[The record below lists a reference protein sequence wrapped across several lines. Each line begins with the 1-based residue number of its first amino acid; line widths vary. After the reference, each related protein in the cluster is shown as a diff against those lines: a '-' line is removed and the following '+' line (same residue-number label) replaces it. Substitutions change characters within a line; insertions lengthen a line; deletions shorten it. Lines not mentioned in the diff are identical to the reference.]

1 MTAPSE
7 TEAAASGRQVH
18 LRTCPLC
25 EAMCGL
31 EIHVRDEQVEL
42 IRADRDDVWSKGH
55 LCPKGTTLGHL
66 HHDPDRLRTPMLRQA
81 DGTFREGTWD
91 EAFARCG
98 ELLLPVIAEHGIEAV
113 TAYVGN
119 PLAHAFSLSRYIGI
133 LIGMSGIPMIYS
145 PGTVDQWPKNVSS
158 HLMYGG
164 MWSIPVPDVR
174 RTDLLVAMGANPHAS
189 QGSLLAC
196 PDLMGEIDAIQ
207 ARGGEVIVIDP
218 RRTGTADRASEW
230 LPITPGTDAAL
241 LLAVVHVLF
250 ADDLADLGTVAD
262 LIDGVDKL
270 RDLVEDWT
278 PERVAS
284 TTGITAERTRRLA
297 HQLAETERGVLYGRI
312 GLCNQEFG
320 TLASWLVDVV
330 NILTRHFDVPG
341 GLMFPRP
348 AAWPLTVL
356 PMPGLE
362 NGAPNFGRWH
372 SRVRGA
378 PEVLGHV
385 PASCLAE
392 EIATP
397 GTGQIRALFTVAG
410 NPVLATPGGDR
421 LDEALEGLECMIS
434 VDNWINETTR
444 HADVILPGMSALEQ
458 AHHDDLIW
466 QFAVGSGAN
475 YSAPIFPPTDGR
487 PHEWEILI
495 RLAGLCLG
503 QPMSEVDVAAIDDG
517 FFDVLADVHGLD
529 GPTLRDG
536 YNEGGPERLL
546 DLTLRT
552 GPFGDRYGEN
562 PDGINLDQVKA
573 APHGI
578 DLGPNISRLAD
589 ALQTP
594 DKKVVLTPDYIV
606 ADVPRLAARLDRP
619 ADDLVLISR
628 RHLRSNNSWMH
639 NVAVLVKGKDRC
651 TLLIHPDD
659 AQRFGLNDGDH
670 AKVSSE
676 AGALVVPI
684 ELTDAIKRGVVS
696 LPHGWGHD
704 KTGTRM
710 AVANEHSG
718 VNTNVLSPGGFV
730 DVLSGNAAVNGIPV
744 SVSPG

>member
-1 MTAPSE
+1 MTATEPTTSE
-7 TEAAASGRQVH
+7 RQVH

-31 EIHVRDEQVEL
+31 EIHVRDQQVEL

-66 HHDPDRLRTPMLRQA
+66 HHDPDRLRAPMVRQT
-81 DGTFREGTWD
+81 DGSFREASWD
-91 EAFARCG
+91 EAFARCD
-98 ELLLPVIAEHGIEAV
+98 ELLMPVIAEHGIGAV

-145 PGTVDQWPKNVSS
+145 PGTVDQWPKNVSA

-174 RTDLLVAMGANPHAS
+174 RTDLLVIMGANPHAS

-196 PDLMGEIDAIQ
+196 PDLMGELEAIQ
-207 ARGGEVIVIDP
+207 ARGGEVVVIDP

-230 LPITPGTDAAL
+230 LPITPGTDAAF

-250 ADDLADLGTVAD
+250 ADGLADLGAVAD
-262 LIDGVDKL
+262 LVDGVEEL
-270 RDLVEDWT
+270 RALVADWS
-278 PERVAS
+278 PERVAP
-284 TTGITAERTRRLA
+284 TTGISAERTRRLA
-297 HQLAETERGVLYGRI
+297 HQLAEVERGVLYGRI

-341 GLMFPRP
+341 GLMFPRA
-348 AAWPLTVL
+348 AAWPLTLL

-362 NGAPNFGRWH
+362 HGAPNFGRWR

-397 GTGQIRALFTVAG
+397 GDGQIRALFTVAG
-410 NPVLATPGGDR
+410 NPVLSTPGGDR
-421 LDEALEGLECMIS
+421 LDDALPGLDCMIS

-444 HADVILPGMSALEQ
+444 HAHVILPGLSALEQ

-475 YSAPIFPPTDGR
+475 YSAPIFPPADGR

-503 QPMSEVDVAAIDDG
+503 QPMAEVDVDGIDDG
-517 FFDVLADVHGLD
+517 FFDVLASVHGLD
-529 GPTLRDG
+529 GATLREG
-536 YNEGGPERLL
+536 YDERGPERLL

-552 GPFGDRYGEN
+552 GPFGDRYGEE
-562 PDGINLDQVKA
+562 PDGLTLEKVKA

-578 DLGPNISRLAD
+578 DLGPNVSRLAEV
-589 ALQTP
+589 LQTP
-594 DKKVVLTPDYIV
+594 GGKVVLAPPYIT
-606 ADVPRLAARLDRP
+606 ADLPRLAGRLERAP
-619 ADDLVLISR
+619 DDLVLISR

-639 NVAVLVKGKDRC
+639 NVPVLVKGKERC
-651 TLLIHPDD
+651 TLLVHPTD
-659 AQRFGLNDGDH
+659 AARFGLEDGAP

-676 AGALVVPI
+676 AGALVVPV
-684 ELTDAIKRGVVS
+684 EVTDAIAPGVVS

-704 KTGTRM
+704 KAGTRLT
-710 AVANEHSG
+710 VANQHPG
-718 VNTNVLSPGGFV
+718 VNTNVLAPGGFV

-744 SVSPG
+744 TVAPV

>member
-1 MTAPSE
+1 MTATNE
-7 TEAAASGRQVH
+7 TDSGRQVH

-66 HHDPDRLRTPMLRQA
+66 HHDPDRLRAPMIRQP
-81 DGTFREGTWD
+81 DGTFRVATWE
-91 EAFARCG
+91 EAFARCD
-98 ELLLPVIAEHGIEAV
+98 ELLLPVIAQHGIEAV

-119 PLAHAFSLSRYIGI
+119 PLAHALSLSRYIGI

-174 RTDLLVAMGANPHAS
+174 RTDLLIAMGANPHAS

-196 PDLMGEIDAIQ
+196 PDLMGEIDAIRE
-207 ARGGEVIVIDP
+207 RGGEVIVIDP
-218 RRTGTADRASEW
+218 RRTGTADHASEW

-241 LLAVVHVLF
+241 LLAVVHTLF
-250 ADDLADLGTVAD
+250 ADDLVDLGTVAD
-262 LIDGVDKL
+262 MIDGVDAV
-270 RDLVEDWT
+270 RALVVDWT
-278 PERVAS
+278 PERVAA
-284 TTGITAERTRRLA
+284 TTGITAARTRRLA
-297 HQLAETERGVLYGRI
+297 HQLAEAERGVLYGRI

-330 NILTRHFDVPG
+330 NILTAHFDVPG

-348 AAWPLTVL
+348 SAWPLTVL

-362 NGAPNFGRWH
+362 MGAPNFGRWN

-397 GTGQIRALFTVAG
+397 GEGQIRALFTVAG

-421 LDEALEGLECMIS
+421 LDDALDGLECMIS

-503 QPMSEVDVAAIDDG
+503 QPMGEVDVAAIDDG
-517 FFDVLADVHGLD
+517 FFDVLAESQGLD
-529 GPTLRDG
+529 GPTLREG
-536 YNEGGPERLL
+536 YDEGGPERLL

-562 PDGINLDQVKA
+562 PDGINLDNVKA

-578 DLGPNISRLAD
+578 DLGPNISHLAD
-589 ALQTP
+589 VLQTP
-594 DKKVVLTPDYIV
+594 DKLVVLAPPYIT

-639 NVAVLVKGKDRC
+639 NVPVLVKGKDRC
-651 TLLIHPDD
+651 TLLVHPED
-659 AQRFGLNDGDH
+659 AERFGLHDGDH

-676 AGALVVPI
+676 AGALVVPVEI
-684 ELTDAIKRGVVS
+684 TDAIKRGVVS

-704 KTGTRM
+704 KAGTQL
-710 AVANEHSG
+710 AVANAHPG

-744 SVSPG
+744 SISPG

>member
-1 MTAPSE
+1 MTAAE
-7 TEAAASGRQVH
+7 TTANGRQVH

-31 EIHVRDEQVEL
+31 EIHVRDEKVEL

-66 HHDPDRLRTPMLRQA
+66 HHDPDRLRVPMLRQP
-81 DGTFREGTWD
+81 DGTFREATWD

-98 ELLLPVIAEHGIEAV
+98 ELLLPVIAEHGIDAV

-119 PLAHAFSLSRYIGI
+119 PLAHALSLSRYIGI

-174 RTDLLVAMGANPHAS
+174 RTDLLIAMGANPQAS

-207 ARGGEVIVIDP
+207 ERGGEVVVIDP

-230 LPITPGTDAAL
+230 LPITPGIDAAF

-250 ADDLADLGTVAD
+250 ADDSVDLGTVAD
-262 LIDGVDKL
+262 LIEGVDGL
-270 RDLVEDWT
+270 RDLVAEWS
-278 PERVAS
+278 PERVAT
-284 TTGITAERTRRLA
+284 TTGITADRTRRLA
-297 HQLAETERGVLYGRI
+297 HQLADAERGVLYGRI

-330 NILTRHFDVPG
+330 NILTAHFDVPG

-362 NGAPNFGRWH
+362 NGAPNFGRWR

-378 PEVLGHV
+378 PEILGHV

-397 GTGQIRALFTVAG
+397 GDGQIRALFTVAG

-421 LDEALEGLECMIS
+421 LDDALDGLECMIS
-434 VDNWINETTR
+434 VDNWINETTC

-466 QFAVGSGAN
+466 QFAVGSGAK

-503 QPMSEVDVAAIDDG
+503 QPASEVDVAAIDDG
-517 FFDVLADVHGLD
+517 FFDVLAEVHGLD
-529 GPTLRDG
+529 GPTLRERYD
-536 YNEGGPERLL
+536 EGGPERLL

-562 PDGINLDQVKA
+562 PDGINLDKVKA

-578 DLGPNISRLAD
+578 DLGPNISHLAD
-589 ALQTP
+589 VLQTP
-594 DKKVVLTPDYIV
+594 NGKVVLAPDYIT
-606 ADVPRLAARLDRP
+606 ADIPRLAARLDRP

-639 NVAVLVKGKDRC
+639 NVPVLVKGKDRC

-659 AQRFGLNDGDH
+659 AQRFGLDDGDH

-676 AGALVVPI
+676 AGALVVPV
-684 ELTDAIKRGVVS
+684 EVTDAIKRGVVS

-704 KTGTRM
+704 KAGTRM
-710 AVANEHSG
+710 AVAKQHPG

-744 SVSPG
+744 SVARC

>member
-1 MTAPSE
+1 MTAAE
-7 TEAAASGRQVH
+7 TTANGRQVH

-31 EIHVRDEQVEL
+31 EIHVRDEKVEL

-66 HHDPDRLRTPMLRQA
+66 HHDPDRLRVPMLRQP
-81 DGTFREGTWD
+81 DGTFREATWD

-98 ELLLPVIAEHGIEAV
+98 ELLLPVIAEHGIDAV

-119 PLAHAFSLSRYIGI
+119 PLAHALSLSRYIGI

-174 RTDLLVAMGANPHAS
+174 RTDLLIAMGANPQAS

-207 ARGGEVIVIDP
+207 ERGGEVIVIDP

-230 LPITPGTDAAL
+230 LPITPGTDAAF

-250 ADDLADLGTVAD
+250 ADDSVDLGTVAD
-262 LIDGVDKL
+262 LIEGVDGL
-270 RDLVEDWT
+270 RDLVAEWS
-278 PERVAS
+278 PERVAT
-284 TTGITAERTRRLA
+284 TTGITADRTRRLA
-297 HQLAETERGVLYGRI
+297 HQLADAERGVLYGRI

-330 NILTRHFDVPG
+330 NILTAHFDVPG

-362 NGAPNFGRWH
+362 NGAPNFGRWR

-378 PEVLGHV
+378 PEILGHV

-397 GTGQIRALFTVAG
+397 GDGQIRALFTVAG

-421 LDEALEGLECMIS
+421 LDDALDGLECMIS
-434 VDNWINETTR
+434 VDNWINETTC

-466 QFAVGSGAN
+466 QFAVGSGAK

-503 QPMSEVDVAAIDDG
+503 QPASEVDVAAIDDG
-517 FFDVLADVHGLD
+517 FFDVLAEVHGLD
-529 GPTLRDG
+529 GPTLRERYD
-536 YNEGGPERLL
+536 EGGPERLL

-562 PDGINLDQVKA
+562 PDGINLDKVKA

-578 DLGPNISRLAD
+578 DLGPNISHLAD
-589 ALQTP
+589 VLQTP
-594 DKKVVLTPDYIV
+594 NGKVVLAPDYIT
-606 ADVPRLAARLDRP
+606 ADIPRLAARLDRP

-639 NVAVLVKGKDRC
+639 NVPVLVKGKDRC

-659 AQRFGLNDGDH
+659 AQRFGLDDGDH

-676 AGALVVPI
+676 AGALVVPV
-684 ELTDAIKRGVVS
+684 EVTDAIKRGVVS

-704 KTGTRM
+704 KAGTRM
-710 AVANEHSG
+710 AVAKQHPG

-744 SVSPG
+744 SVARC

>member
-1 MTAPSE
+1 MTGTE
-7 TEAAASGRQVH
+7 TTASGRQVH

-66 HHDPDRLRTPMLRQA
+66 HHDPDRLRTPMLRQP
-81 DGTFREGTWD
+81 DGSFREATWD

-119 PLAHAFSLSRYIGI
+119 PLAHALSLSRYIGI

-164 MWSIPVPDVR
+164 MWSIPVPDVQ
-174 RTDLLVAMGANPHAS
+174 RTDLLVAMGANPQAS

-207 ARGGEVIVIDP
+207 ERGGEVIVIDP

-230 LPITPGTDAAL
+230 LPITPGTDAAF

-250 ADDLADLGTVAD
+250 ADDLVDLGSVAD
-262 LIDGVDKL
+262 LIDGVDGL
-270 RDLVEDWT
+270 RDLVAQWA
-278 PERVAS
+278 PERVAAI
-284 TTGITAERTRRLA
+284 TGITAARTRRLA

-356 PMPGLE
+356 PTPGLE
-362 NGAPNFGRWH
+362 NGAPNFGRWR

-378 PEVLGHV
+378 PEILGHV

-397 GTGQIRALFTVAG
+397 GAGQIRALFTVAG

-421 LDEALEGLECMIS
+421 LDDALDGLECMIS

-466 QFAVGSGAN
+466 QFAVGSGAK

-503 QPMSEVDVAAIDDG
+503 QPAGEVDVAAIDDG
-517 FFDVLADVHGLD
+517 FFDVLAEVHGFD
-529 GPTLRDG
+529 GPTLREG
-536 YNEGGPERLL
+536 YDEGGPERLL

-562 PDGINLDQVKA
+562 PDGINLDKVKA

-578 DLGPNISRLAD
+578 DLGPNISHLAD
-589 ALQTP
+589 VLQTP
-594 DKKVVLTPDYIV
+594 DKKVVLAPDYIT
-606 ADVPRLAARLDRP
+606 ADIPRLAARLDRP

-639 NVAVLVKGKDRC
+639 NVPVLVKGKDRC
-651 TLLIHPDD
+651 TLLIHPVD
-659 AQRFGLNDGDH
+659 AERFGLNDGDH

-676 AGALVVPI
+676 AGALVVPV
-684 ELTDAIKRGVVS
+684 EVTDAIKRGVVS

-704 KTGTRM
+704 QAGTQM
-710 AVANEHSG
+710 AVANKHPG